1 MVVRGIF
8 LYKIP
13 MGLFGKK
20 SKPELKAN
28 ENEVGDNII
37 ITERPRICCL
47 DMSEETISVLQNSG
61 ANVYKGTLGSKVKVP
76 NTSSRDW
83 HQILLNFNFPQ
94 NLHEYDIIIIDLDS
108 FDIIDYRIEDYVKE
122 VNTGKSSSYLLS
134 SYPENVFD
142 PRPMASSILKHHL
155 KEISNREY
163 LVLVFSS
170 KSYDIDYETLRI
182 TEDGYRR
189 QPSEKYN
196 IYSFWNSVPTST
208 AKYGTEISVCKM
220 REDLRL
226 LLEKYKPE
234 TVYNQTFYHPTT
246 RIEGK
251 NIQDER
257 YFPLITNMN
266 GEIVSFLELNKYEQL
281 IMLPQIKDK
290 SNFIL
295 DFLSKVAPSIYPNL
309 FPFSTTFSWKNQ
321 KEYWL
326 PLHSEL
332 LSEKSNIQKEFE
344 HKLEENERKIK
355 ENSAKYSFLHSIVTE
370 TGDTLVNSLIQ
381 YLKWLEFD
389 KVINFDHTNSKPNVL
404 EEDIQVELANGLLII
419 ECKGIGGTSTDSD
432 CSQVSKIKHRRCK
445 ERNKFDVKALYIVN
459 HQRYLPPLS
468 RQNPPFNE
476 QQIQDAKNDERGLL
490 STWQLFNLYF
500 EIEKG
505 IITKE
510 EARKSILEFGLIE
523 FRPEGL
529 IFIYEPVEIF
539 KEGQVCIVNIE
550 NTPLSVNDEIFIE
563 KNGKFEKA
571 ILLEIHLNSKSLQT
585 ASEGEFGLK
594 LSSKIE
600 RKSILWKRI
609 TQ

>member
-445 ERNKFDVKALYIVN
+445 ERNKFDVKAYDTTLLY
-459 HQRYLPPLS
+459 QDLLDEFKWELS
-468 RQNPPFNE
+468 VIYPF
-476 QQIQDAKNDERGLL
+476 ISTKNLVL
-490 STWQLFNLYF
+490 QYF

-529 IFIYEPVEIF
+529 SFVNEPTEIL
-539 KEGQVCIVNIE
+539 KDGKVCIVNID
-550 NTPLSVNDEIFIE
+550 NLPLSVNDELFIE

-571 ILLEIHLNSKSLQT
+571 ILLEIRLNDTPLQT
-585 ASEGEFGLK
+585 ASQGELGLK

-600 RKSILWKRI
+600 RKSILWKRV
-609 TQ
+609 TNR